1 MTFIP
6 SLVLT
11 KFAVEIYNNF
21 LRIVKKLWMKRI
33 DEDHSTVKS
42 STEYNECIS
51 SPYTMAN
58 IWEFHWNDIYKHHYT
73 SHSSSHSLYK
83 LQTIYRYEYMH
94 FLLQNQRKQLIIIM
108 YMYRRSIANV
118 AMTQYLLL
126 KNPVYFK
133 PFISALFIKA
143 NCTSWWYHLFNKV

>member
-1 MTFIP
+1 
-6 SLVLT
+6 
-11 KFAVEIYNNF
+11 
-21 LRIVKKLWMKRI
+21 
-33 DEDHSTVKS
+33 
-42 STEYNECIS
+42 
-51 SPYTMAN
+51 
-58 IWEFHWNDIYKHHYT
+58 
-73 SHSSSHSLYK
+73 
-83 LQTIYRYEYMH
+83 MH

-143 NCTSWWYHLFNKV
+143 NCTS